1 MIQPHEIFPGAWL
14 LDHNG
19 KPFEVES
26 FCKKPTF
33 DDGRYNVVNDVI
45 RLSECSPIE
54 LTYKIV
60 NDLDINSVTPKHIYV
75 WMAGKECEVE
85 NTDLDRAEFS
95 TTHLH
100 NLQAFFNL
108 HYTPITINEQQLRE
122 AIK

>member
-1 MIQPHEIFPGAWL
+1 MIQPHELFPGAWL
-14 LDHNG
+14 LDKDG
-19 KPFEVES
+19 QPFEVRA
-26 FCKKPTF
+26 FLPIPDYK
-33 DDGRYNVVNDVI
+33 GGGYMVNGLHL
-45 RLSECSPIE
+45 LSECSPIE
-54 LTYKIV
+54 LTDKIV

-75 WMAGKECEVE
+75 WMPGKECEVE

-122 AIK
+122 ALK